1 MKLWRFSCVDRYYFQ
16 KRKTKLS
23 ELIQFVHDKDDT
35 FIIKPYVTQ
44 ETEYDDMF
52 REMIDRGL
60 FSFMDKDSKKAKE
73 SVFLKYDDKWHDVK
87 ELKEFQRIVLSGGVY
102 DFAIIEDLQSELTD
116 IIAINNEYELSDE
129 V

>member
-1 MKLWRFSCVDRYYFQ
+1 MKILE
-16 KRKTKLS
+16 
-23 ELIQFVHDKDDT
+23 ELVHDK
-35 FIIKPYVTQ
+35 
-44 ETEYDDMF
+44 YDVWMQKL
-52 REMIDRGL
+52 E
-60 FSFMDKDSKKAKE
+60 
-73 SVFLKYDDKWHDVK
+73 K